1 MELEVLF
8 GARLALASRLRGLAI
23 DGDRGFTPR
32 TLCYDLAPKI
42 GAYVKETFPAMRAEH
57 LFHDLP
63 FLKLC
68 AGRTLNS
75 GLFFIRQG
83 IRPTLHERPSLL
95 EKIGSV
101 VGAGNAASPHVAK
114 CFLCLSVGNTVR
126 RAPIAE
132 GGSNPVGGDAWFTFR
147 PWAVE
152 AYFGAKSRRGHVL
165 PRGAPF
171 EKEYLAVCQRKRGLR
186 ERRERNAQVSVSIDF
201 LPGGRDRPN
210 VVNDFAAHR
219 SGGFVHSAGSSNDEK
234 DATVY
239 RAGVAKAI
247 ARKVPKL
254 PHGRCFTMLSLRHQ

>member
-101 VGAGNAASPHVAK
+101 VGHRGVRSPLMSER
-114 CFLCLSVGNTVR
+114 FFCLR
-126 RAPIAE
+126 I
-132 GGSNPVGGDAWFTFR
+132 
-147 PWAVE
+147 
-152 AYFGAKSRRGHVL
+152 
-165 PRGAPF
+165 
-171 EKEYLAVCQRKRGLR
+171 GL
-186 ERRERNAQVSVSIDF
+186 
-201 LPGGRDRPN
+201 
-210 VVNDFAAHR
+210 VV
-219 SGGFVHSAGSSNDEK
+219 
-234 DATVY
+234 
-239 RAGVAKAI
+239 
-247 ARKVPKL
+247 
-254 PHGRCFTMLSLRHQ
+254 